1 LICGVGINHAVF
13 VFVKEFVRGLLAD
26 AFGRDATFA
35 NGACGDSA
43 AFSLR
48 TAAKFGLNMSGG

>member
-1 LICGVGINHAVF
+1 MICGVGVNHAVF
-13 VFVKEFVRGLLAD
+13 VFAQEFVGGLLAD

-48 TAAKFGLNMSGG
+48 TAAKF